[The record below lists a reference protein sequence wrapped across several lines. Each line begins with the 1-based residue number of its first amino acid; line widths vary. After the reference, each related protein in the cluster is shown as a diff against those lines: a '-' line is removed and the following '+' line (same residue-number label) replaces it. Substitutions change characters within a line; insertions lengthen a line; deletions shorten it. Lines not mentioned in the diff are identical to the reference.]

1 MTFLHCKPGWM
12 QAGKPGQFK
21 EKGTGARE
29 GGERLLSP
37 GQKFNPSPGQQ
48 QQKAVAF

>member
-1 MTFLHCKPGWM
+1 M
-12 QAGKPGQFK
+12 QVGKPDQFE

-37 GQKFNPSPGQQ
+37 GQKFNPSPGQRDR
-48 QQKAVAF
+48 KLLPSDTSPAASWAG